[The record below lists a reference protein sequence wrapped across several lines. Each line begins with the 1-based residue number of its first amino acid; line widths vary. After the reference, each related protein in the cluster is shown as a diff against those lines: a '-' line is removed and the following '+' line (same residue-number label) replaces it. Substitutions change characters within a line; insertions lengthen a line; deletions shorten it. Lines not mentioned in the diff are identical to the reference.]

1 LGEAPPPQTEKV
13 AEEQPKPQK
22 YENFGLT
29 VRELTADEKKLYGV
43 DEGLMVEKVL
53 PNSPAARAGIYR
65 LDIILQIDDTPVN
78 SVSAFKEAVAAA
90 DSGDFVKFLLRYR
103 NSEDTRIAFIEVQ

>member
-1 LGEAPPPQTEKV
+1 M
-13 AEEQPKPQK
+13 
-22 YENFGLT
+22 T
-29 VRELTADEKKLYGV
+29 VRELTVDEKKLFGIEKGV
-43 DEGLMVEKVL
+43 IVEKVL

-78 SVSAFKEAVAAA
+78 SLSAFNEAIATA

-103 NSEDTRIAFIEVQ
+103 NSDDTRIAFIEVQ